1 MVQHRL
7 SFFLRFRASQSSVSP
22 KIRTFEKKKERKTD
36 LMLCK
41 RVAQLISYG
50 SEKSSWGND
59 FRRKKK
65 KTLE

>member
-1 MVQHRL
+1 
-7 SFFLRFRASQSSVSP
+7 
-22 KIRTFEKKKERKTD
+22 
-36 LMLCK
+36 MLCK